1 MQKAT
6 IKHPEPGTRDYSL
19 DHIRFF
25 LILCVVFAH
34 LLEVWAPFAGSK
46 LLYRLIYSFHM
57 PAFLFLFGCNA
68 RFSFKR
74 IFFRWCLP
82 YLVFQ
87 TAYLLFARFVLQE
100 RSDWNYGT
108 PYWLLWYMVACIFY
122 QMLLPLLD
130 TENKKKQVLILSAAF
145 ALSLLIG
152 FVDIIGYFLSLSR
165 FFVFLPWFLLG
176 YYCKKN
182 GWLAPGFL
190 SKKVRLSLLFGSFA
204 VILLSLP
211 FLYYVNFPD
220 GLLYGSYSYAD
231 CGGALWMRLTV
242 SVLSLSWLIFLF
254 VGIKPYLNKKV
265 CLLTAIGQNTW
276 PIFLLHGFVVKL
288 LPIYGQSLLSSPWLI
303 ALFTC
308 GILLLF
314 GNKFLRQG
322 IYYIGFSWLEKLFQK
337 KTNT

>member
-1 MQKAT
+1 MQKAA
-6 IKHPEPGTRDYSL
+6 IKHPEPGMRDYSL
-19 DHIRFF
+19 DNIRFF
-25 LILCVVFAH
+25 LIFSVVFAH
-34 LLEVWAPFAGSK
+34 LLEVWSPFAGSK

-74 IFFRWCLP
+74 IIFRWCVP
-82 YLVFQ
+82 YLIFQ

-108 PYWLLWYMVACIFY
+108 PYWLLWYMMACVFY
-122 QMLLPLLD
+122 QLLLPLVD

-152 FVDIIGYFLSLSR
+152 FVDIIGYFLTLSR

-211 FLYYVNFPD
+211 FLCYVNFPD

-231 CGGALWMRLTV
+231 CGGAVWMRLTV

-288 LPIYGQSLLSSPWLI
+288 LPIYGQSLLSFPWLI
-303 ALFTC
+303 ALLTC

-314 GNKFLRQG
+314 GNKLLSRG